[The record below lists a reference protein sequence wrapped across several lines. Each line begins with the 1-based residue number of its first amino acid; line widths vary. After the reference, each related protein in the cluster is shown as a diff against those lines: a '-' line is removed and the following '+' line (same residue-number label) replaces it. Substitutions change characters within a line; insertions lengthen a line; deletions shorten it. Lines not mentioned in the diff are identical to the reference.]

1 MVVAAVGNGPQSPST
16 PWSYADYPAA
26 LPHVV
31 GVSAIRQDGSVP
43 GVLEPRRDLRRHGR
57 AGRQHL
63 LDDSAEPLRL
73 PGCADGP
80 YSDCGP
86 TEFRDAI
93 GTSFAAPQVSAAAA
107 LILGQDPSLKPDQV
121 SWLLERSAADESA
134 ANGCPQCPP
143 GRDAYTGWGRLDVQ
157 AALTD
162 LTTGTPLPP
171 PDRYE
176 PNDDAGSFAHALP
189 PLPRTISATLDYWDD
204 QIDVYRVVL
213 KKGQRLFARLTP
225 QEVAATRLALWRPG
239 TQRVEGLDV
248 DLTSRLVQSTR
259 AGVQERLA
267 YTARVER
274 HVLPRGEADRPVA
287 RPGRVPALA
296 RQEARV

>member
-1 MVVAAVGNGPQSPST
+1 
-16 PWSYADYPAA
+16 
-26 LPHVV
+26 
-31 GVSAIRQDGSVP
+31 VSAIRQDGSVP
-43 GVLEPRRDLRRHGR
+43 AYSNRDAIFVDMAAPG
-57 AGRQHL
+57 
-63 LDDSAEPLRL
+63 DNIFSTIPLSL
-73 PGCADGP
+73 TTAGCADGP

-86 TEFRDAI
+86 PEFRDAI

-107 LILGQDPSLKPDQV
+107 LILGQDPALKPDQV

-143 GRDAYTGWGRLDVQ
+143 GRDAYTGWGRLDIQ

-171 PDRYE
+171 PDLYE
-176 PNDDAGSFAHALP
+176 PNDDAGALAHALP

-248 DLTSRLVQSTR
+248 DLTTRLVQSTR

-267 YTARVER
+267 YTARVSGTYY
-274 HVLPRGEADRPVA
+274 LEAKLIAPA
-287 RPGRVPALA
+287 RDSVVYRLSLVKKGA
-296 RQEARV
+296 